1 MNIPLVDLAAQFR
14 GIEAEVLKR
23 IESVVRAQRFI
34 LGPEVEEAEKKIAEY
49 CGTPFGVGVASGT
62 DALILS
68 LRALG
73 IGPGDEVI
81 TTPFTFYATASSVV
95 HAGATP
101 VFADIEPDTCL
112 ISAEAVEA
120 AVTARTRAM
129 IPVHLFG
136 QCADMG
142 RIMEIAQRHGLAV
155 VEDAC
160 QAIGAEFEGRRAGA
174 IGDAGALSFY
184 PSKNL
189 GGYGDGG
196 MVVTRRAD
204 AAENLRLLR
213 VHGAKSEYRHEV
225 IGYNSRLDTIQAA
238 VLLCKLPH
246 LEQWGKAR
254 RKNAAIYGRRFAG
267 TSVRPLALRPG
278 RKHVYN
284 NYVVRVPRRDELMA
298 HLKALAIGCAVYY
311 PEPLSKMACF
321 ARCVGGAAFPA
332 AEEAARTCLAIP
344 AYPEMTEEMVESVAD
359 AVLAFFG
366 EGK

>member
-1 MNIPLVDLAAQFR
+1 MNIPLVDLAAQFKS
-14 GIEAEVLKR
+14 IEAEVLER
-23 IESVVRAQRFI
+23 IESVVRSQRFI
-34 LGPEVEEAEKKIAEY
+34 LGPEVEEAEKKIAAL
-49 CGTPFGVGVASGT
+49 CGAPIGVGVASGT

-81 TTPFTFYATASSVV
+81 TTPFTFYATAGSVV
-95 HAGATP
+95 HAGAMP
-101 VFADIEPDTCL
+101 VFVDIEPDTCL

-120 AVTARTRAM
+120 AVTARTRAI

-142 RIMEIAQRHGLAV
+142 RIMEIAGRLGLAV
-155 VEDAC
+155 IEDAC
-160 QAIGAEFEGRRAGA
+160 QAIGAEFEGKRAGS

-196 MVVTRRAD
+196 MVVTRRED
-204 AAENLRLLR
+204 VAANLRVLR
-213 VHGAKSEYRHEV
+213 VHGARSEYRHEV

-238 VLLCKLPH
+238 VLLAKLPH
-246 LEQWGKAR
+246 LEKWGGAR
-254 RKNAAIYGRRFAG
+254 AKNAAIYDRRFAG
-267 TSVRPLALRPG
+267 SSVIPLARRRG

-284 NYVVRVPRRDELMA
+284 NYVVRAPRRDELMA
-298 HLKALAIGCAVYY
+298 ALKAQDIGCAVYY

-321 ARCVGGAAFPA
+321 ERFVGGAFPA
-332 AEEAARTCLAIP
+332 SEEAARTCLAIP
-344 AYPEMTEEMVESVAD
+344 AYPEMTPDMVEQVAD
-359 AVLAFFG
+359 AVLDFYG
-366 EGK
+366 ERK